1 MSRLLAL
8 FILWSGFTVGLGAS
22 ELSVTVQQVDAA
34 IEQVTSSMDAEDPAR
49 ENFLGIYRETR
60 TLILAGQ
67 EFEKKLESYAAA
79 RANAYDDAQQIR
91 DDLEKS
97 GESVAL
103 VLDEKVTLAELEQM
117 ILLDKS
123 DLSVL
128 KKRKSDR
135 NSQRQTE
142 IDRPVI
148 IRKRLAELGA
158 ALPGLEANLKQS
170 KKAEDPSGIDK
181 ARLWLAQAQYTGNT
195 GEKASLD
202 EELLSQPMRLD
213 LLAAQAEKLVQD
225 IVVLE
230 AHLLVTENRA
240 NVLRQ
245 GEANAVLAAAE
256 SAQADALGKHKLVRE
271 FADRNSVFSATLAKR
286 STAIEELRSHE
297 IESKAEA
304 EQVERDLNIIERKLE
319 ILGMTKTVGEILR
332 EQAVRLPSSKMT
344 ARELYSIAEL
354 IGASS
359 LRQMELQDERRQL
372 RDVQAYVDL
381 LLLGQDATVVESIGD
396 DMLALGSKRRELV
409 IRAIDVEG
417 TYARAL
423 SDLDFSVNRR
433 AEAVERYQS
442 FISERLLWVQ
452 SRDSISWSLI
462 TGLPNQLRVSFA
474 PSRWLPILKWAL
486 HDTLGRPSTLLML
499 LVFTLLFYFT
509 PRLKSQLVAS
519 GHSVGFVRTDTIADT
534 FRALFITLVLM
545 LKWPLLLFA
554 LAMPMQFHE
563 QDSGLATALHVALT
577 RTTAYFLGLEF
588 MRNLLLPRG
597 LVESHFRWP
606 AERVAALLR
615 RVVRFEKVFLFSAFL
630 AALFMQLYPREV
642 GGSVGT
648 VAVIIVLVSISQ
660 FFFHMPHFVQDKMDQ
675 LLVVPKARIHSFW
688 GTLVR
693 GLLAWTPLGMIILVF
708 FGYTYTAVEF
718 SILLIKTVVLFAGML
733 MLHELGMR
741 WLRLTR
747 RKLKLKVQEE
757 LAQAQSSAEE
767 ENEFTVDEEILE
779 HDPEL
784 LSDEGTK
791 FLNALLLLGSVF
803 GIAIVWAEVFPA
815 LGILDSVE
823 LWQRTDTVDGEMRLV
838 QVTMGDLSA
847 ALIIGVLGWIAVR
860 RLPSLFEL
868 LLRQRIDMAPASAYA
883 MATVLKYT
891 LTTIVVITVLS
902 MLGGSWSQ
910 IQWAVAALSLGIG
923 FGLQE
928 IVANFF
934 SGLIILFEQPIRV
947 GDTVTVGETSG
958 VVTKIHM
965 RATTIRDWDRREL
978 LVPNKEFVTGRLLNW
993 SLTDPVTRIHI
1004 QVGVAYGTDMDKAL
1018 ELVRQAAISHPLIL
1032 DDPAPFVTF
1041 DEFGD
1046 SCLLISLRCYLEE
1059 LDKRLSTASTMRLD
1073 INRRLRAGG
1082 VSVAYPQRD
1091 VHLDA
1096 RAPLDIRLVNSAADE
1111 ESGAG
1116 DGVKN

>member
-1 MSRLLAL
+1 MSRLLVL
-8 FILWSGFTVGLGAS
+8 FILWSGFTLGLGAS
-22 ELSVTVQQVDAA
+22 ELSVTVQQVDTA
-34 IEQVTSSMDAEDPAR
+34 IEQASSSMDAEDPAR
-49 ENFLGIYRETR
+49 ENLLGIYRDTR
-60 TLILAGQ
+60 TLIQEVQ
-67 EFEKKLESYAAA
+67 EFQKKFELYGVA
-79 RANAYDDAQQIR
+79 RAKAYDAAQFIR
-91 DDLEKS
+91 DELEKP
-97 GESVAL
+97 GESAVP
-103 VLDEKVTLAELEQM
+103 VLDEKITLAELEQM

-123 DLSVL
+123 DLTVMQ
-128 KKRKSDR
+128 KRKSEI

-142 IDRPVI
+142 VDRPVI
-148 IRKRLAELGA
+148 VRKRLAELGA
-158 ALPGLEANLKQS
+158 ALPDLDAGLRQLEATEN
-170 KKAEDPSGIDK
+170 PSGIDT
-181 ARLWLAQAQYTGNT
+181 ARLWQAQAQYASNV

-213 LLAAQAEKLVQD
+213 LLAAQAEKLVLD
-225 IVVLE
+225 IAELE
-230 AHLLVTENRA
+230 ARLLATENRA
-240 NVLRQ
+240 SALRQ
-245 GEANAVLAAAE
+245 GEASAVLAAAE
-256 SAQADALGKHKLVRE
+256 SAQAEALGKHKLVRE

-297 IESKAEA
+297 TESKAEA

-344 ARELYSIAEL
+344 ARELSSIAEM

-372 RDVQAYVDL
+372 RDVQRYVDL
-381 LLLGQDATVVESIGD
+381 LLVDQDATVVQSIGD
-396 DMLALGSKRRELV
+396 DLLVLGNKRKELV
-409 IRAIDVEG
+409 KRAIVVEG

-433 AEAVERYQS
+433 AEAVKRYQS

-462 TGLPNQLRVSFA
+462 TGLPGQLRESFA
-474 PSRWLPILKWAL
+474 PSRWLPILRWAL
-486 HDTLGRPSTLLML
+486 HDTLGRPTTLLML
-499 LVFTLLFYFT
+499 LAFTLLFYFT

-519 GHSVGFVRTDTIADT
+519 GHSVGFVRTDTLADT
-534 FRALFITLVLM
+534 FRALFITFVLM
-545 LKWPLLLFA
+545 LKWPLLMFA
-554 LAMPMQFHE
+554 LAIPMQHHE

-577 RTTAYFLGLEF
+577 QATVYLLGLEF
-588 MRNLLLPRG
+588 MRCLLLPRG

-615 RVVRFEKVFLFSAFL
+615 RVTRFEKVFLCSAF
-630 AALFMQLYPREV
+630 AAVLFLQLYPREV

-648 VAVIIVLVSISQ
+648 IAVIIVLLSISQ
-660 FFFHMPHFVQDKMDQ
+660 FFFHMPHFVQNKMDQ
-675 LLVVPKARIHSFW
+675 FLVEPKARIHGFW

-693 GLLAWTPLGMIILVF
+693 GLLAWTPLVMIILVF

-741 WLRLTR
+741 WLRVTR

-757 LAQAQSSAEE
+757 LAQAQASTDE
-767 ENEFTVDEEILE
+767 ENELTVDEEMLE

-784 LSDEGTK
+784 LNDEGTK

-803 GIAIVWAEVFPA
+803 GLAAVWSEVFPA
-815 LGILDSVE
+815 LGILDSIE
-823 LWQRTDTVDGEMRLV
+823 LWQSTETVDGGTRLV

-847 ALIIGVLGWIAVR
+847 ALIIGVLGWIVVR
-860 RLPSLFEL
+860 RLPSLLEL
-868 LLRQRIDMAPASAYA
+868 LLRQRIDMSPASAYA

-891 LTTIVVITVLS
+891 LTTIVVVTVLS

-1018 ELVRQAAISHPLIL
+1018 ELVRQAAINHPLIL
-1032 DDPAPFVTF
+1032 EDPAPFVTF

-1046 SCLLISLRCYLEE
+1046 SCLLLSLRCYLEE
-1059 LDKRLSTASTMRLD
+1059 LDKRLSTASAMRLD
-1073 INRRLRAGG
+1073 INRRLKAGG
-1082 VSVAYPQRD
+1082 VSIAYPQRD

-1096 RAPLDIRLVNSAADE
+1096 RAPLDIRLVNSGPNE
-1111 ESGAG
+1111 EAGAG
-1116 DGVKN
+1116 NGVEN